1 MEWGRLHFEVSGG
14 RGLCFPGAAE
24 PAGGFWGVP
33 VLAVEQAETSSL
45 QPWPLAGAHQ
55 SGSVEGFLATEP
67 PFVLVCVRRLPE
79 HSVGYP
85 KLPSIIFFSLSQRQ
99 SISILSNKNLTRTCF
114 RPPYLK

>member
-1 MEWGRLHFEVSGG
+1 MGWGRLHFEVSGG
-14 RGLCFPGAAE
+14 HGIWFPGAAE

-33 VLAVEQAETSSL
+33 ALAVERAETSSL
-45 QPWPLAGAHQ
+45 QPWHLVGAHQ

-79 HSVGYP
+79 NSVGYP

-99 SISILSNKNLTRTCF
+99 SISILSNRNLTRTSF
-114 RPPYLK
+114 